1 MQIRGWQLW
10 GANGR
15 PPSNCRRPVARRNL
29 RAVLI
34 GADADLGH
42 DEFHQFRPWRIRHAR
57 HVCRIPGR
65 GLAAWRPGGIHPCR
79 GLCSACAWHC
89 DLSFAYP
96 SCHSRSDAC
105 ADSLDLRTCIIA
117 SLYGVLHLLR
127 EFCVAAAN
135 RACRHGEFR
144 RRIFAGGTARR
155 RRHCDRAY
163 GGAAHLADP
172 LDHRQQAVGRRGRS
186 RRRDADGHPAGPH
199 ANAGLGAIGRRGR
212 HCRRA
217 DGDRLSVVAV
227 GRRDLRPDRFRRRGA
242 WRLRQRTRVALCRAD
257 HRIDPGRLRILA
269 RRNLQRHRGLRP
281 VRRAAVVPAARID
294 GEGVNKALGSRLAV
308 VLLAAGLLLYPMVL
322 SGAFY
327 RDIGVT
333 FLLAAISASAW
344 NIVGGYAGQVSV
356 GHSMFFGLGAYTPL
370 MFYTLWGWPPITG
383 IPAGIALAIGLSLII
398 GTPTFRLTGHYFSMA
413 TIAVAELIR
422 IFTGTW
428 DFVAATIGLQGPAI
442 ARGWWD
448 LTFRSEL
455 PYYYLFLAVLA
466 LLLAVTM
473 FIERRR
479 FGFYLRAIKASER
492 AARSLGVPVRRTKMQ
507 ALALSAAFTSVAGSL
522 YVIKTGFIDPDS
534 GFGILISVQM
544 VIIAALGGAGTLFG
558 PLVGA
563 LILIPLQS
571 ASNTW
576 FGGGG
581 SGLTYILYG
590 GIIVLIAR
598 FEPGGLF
605 DLWQRVVSR
614 FRSSKASAARS
625 YELRN
630 R

>member
-1 MQIRGWQLW
+1 
-10 GANGR
+10 
-15 PPSNCRRPVARRNL
+15 
-29 RAVLI
+29 
-34 GADADLGH
+34 
-42 DEFHQFRPWRIRHAR
+42 
-57 HVCRIPGR
+57 
-65 GLAAWRPGGIHPCR
+65 
-79 GLCSACAWHC
+79 
-89 DLSFAYP
+89 
-96 SCHSRSDAC
+96 
-105 ADSLDLRTCIIA
+105 
-117 SLYGVLHLLR
+117 
-127 EFCVAAAN
+127 VAA
-135 RACRHGEFR
+135 
-144 RRIFAGGTARR
+144 
-155 RRHCDRAY
+155 
-163 GGAAHLADP
+163 
-172 LDHRQQAVGRRGRS
+172 
-186 RRRDADGHPAGPH
+186 
-199 ANAGLGAIGRRGR
+199 
-212 HCRRA
+212 
-217 DGDRLSVVAV
+217 
-227 GRRDLRPDRFRRRGA
+227 
-242 WRLRQRTRVALCRAD
+242 
-257 HRIDPGRLRILA
+257 
-269 RRNLQRHRGLRP
+269 
-281 VRRAAVVPAARID
+281 AARID
-294 GEGVNKALGSRLAV
+294 GEGVNKTLAPRLAII
-308 VLLAAGLLLYPMVL
+308 LLAAGLLLYPLVL

-370 MFYTLWGWPPITG
+370 LFYSLWGWPPVAG
-383 IPAGIALAIGLSLII
+383 IPAAVVLSIGLSLVV
-398 GTPTFRLTGHYFSMA
+398 GMPTFRLTGHYFSMA

-428 DFVAATIGLQGPAI
+428 SFVGAAIGLQGPAV

-466 LLLAVTM
+466 LVLAVTA

-507 ALALSAAFTSVAGSL
+507 ALTLSATFTSVAGAL

-571 ASNTW
+571 ATNTW

-605 DLWQRVVSR
+605 ELWQRVFPAVRDIFRKR
-614 FRSSKASAARS
+614 FHA
-625 YELRN
+625 
-630 R
+630 

>member
-1 MQIRGWQLW
+1 VSKIF
-10 GANGR
+10 
-15 PPSNCRRPVARRNL
+15 SARL
-29 RAVLI
+29 VVIL
-34 GADADLGH
+34 
-42 DEFHQFRPWRIRHAR
+42 
-57 HVCRIPGR
+57 
-65 GLAAWRPGGIHPCR
+65 LAAA
-79 GLCSACAWHC
+79 L
-89 DLSFAYP
+89 FAYP
-96 SCHSRSDAC
+96 LVFS
-105 ADSLDLRTCIIA
+105 
-117 SLYGVLHLLR
+117 
-127 EFCVAAAN
+127 
-135 RACRHGEFR
+135 GE
-144 RRIFAGGTARR
+144 
-155 RRHCDRAY
+155 
-163 GGAAHLADP
+163 
-172 LDHRQQAVGRRGRS
+172 
-186 RRRDADGHPAGPH
+186 
-199 ANAGLGAIGRRGR
+199 
-212 HCRRA
+212 
-217 DGDRLSVVAV
+217 
-227 GRRDLRPDRFRRRGA
+227 
-242 WRLRQRTRVALCRAD
+242 
-257 HRIDPGRLRILA
+257 
-269 RRNLQRHRGLRP
+269 
-281 VRRAAVVPAARID
+281 
-294 GEGVNKALGSRLAV
+294 
-308 VLLAAGLLLYPMVL
+308 
-322 SGAFY
+322 FY

-370 MFYTLWGWPPITG
+370 LFYTLWGWPPMAA
-383 IPAGIALAIGLSLII
+383 IPAAVALSIGLAILI
-398 GTPTFRLTGHYFSMA
+398 GMPTFRLTGHYFSMA

-422 IFTGTW
+422 IFAGTW
-428 DFVAATIGLQGPAI
+428 DLVGAAIGLQGPAI

-455 PYYYLFLAVLA
+455 PYYYLFLVVLA
-466 LLLAVTM
+466 FLLAVTS

-534 GFGILISVQM
+534 AFGILISVQM

-571 ASNTW
+571 ATNTW

-605 DLWQRVVSR
+605 DLWQRLAPR
-614 FRSSKASAARS
+614 
-625 YELRN
+625 LRN
-630 R
+630 IVRKRHHA